1 MGIVFVVLL
10 YSQLMDQLASN
21 KSIPVIPMVVMG
33 GAYVLPGVFLAWS
46 GPAMKAGAVS
56 GAVVAV
62 LMAIW
67 LSATTAVAI
76 VANILAANAADRNVS
91 DWVVPQCVGNGAL
104 LAAALVLSVQAVRML
119 VSRRAG

>member
-1 MGIVFVVLL
+1 MDTSDAPSETVTHEIPGAGENARRLREGTARLAVLLGVSTCGMGIVFVVLL

-56 GAVVAV
+56 G
-62 LMAIW
+62 
-67 LSATTAVAI
+67 
-76 VANILAANAADRNVS
+76 
-91 DWVVPQCVGNGAL
+91 
-104 LAAALVLSVQAVRML
+104 
-119 VSRRAG
+119 